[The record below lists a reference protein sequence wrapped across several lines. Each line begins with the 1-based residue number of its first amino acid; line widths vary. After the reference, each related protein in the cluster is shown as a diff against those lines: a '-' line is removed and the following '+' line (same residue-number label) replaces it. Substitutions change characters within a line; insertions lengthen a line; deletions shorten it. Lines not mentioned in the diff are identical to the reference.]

1 MDEHP
6 AAALNDTILMTD
18 WLPERRID
26 CPFCGERITIVIDAS
41 AGSQSYI
48 EDCQVC
54 CQPMQ
59 VVIDVEGGELLS
71 VVAGR

>member
-1 MDEHP
+1 MS
-6 AAALNDTILMTD
+6 T

-26 CPFCGERITIVIDAS
+26 CPFCGESITIVVDPS
-41 AGSQSYI
+41 AGPQSYV

-59 VVIDVEGGELLS
+59 ISIEAENGELRT
-71 VVAGR
+71 VGVGR

>member
-1 MDEHP
+1 MSS
-6 AAALNDTILMTD
+6 
-18 WLPERRID
+18 WLPERRIH
-26 CPFCGERITIVIDAS
+26 CPFCGESISIVVDPS

-59 VVIDVEGGELLS
+59 ISIEAEDGELLS
-71 VVAGR
+71 VRVGR